1 MAARHKGAIMDIPVK
16 FAVPIF
22 AIAAIPW
29 AIALLNA
36 WSGSAPPA
44 PPPEVVAVAPLK
56 VAAVA
61 PSLYLA
67 CTRSEQRDALLR
79 HSDQMSDCL
88 LERDLDLYNR
98 CVSRADAEYE
108 DRPCYGK

>member
-1 MAARHKGAIMDIPVK
+1 MDIPAK
-16 FAVPIF
+16 FVVPIF
-22 AIAAIPW
+22 AVAATPW

-36 WSGSAPPA
+36 WPGSASPA
-44 PPPEVVAVAPLK
+44 PPPKVMAAAQLK
-56 VAAVA
+56 VAAVE
-61 PSLYLA
+61 PSPYLA
-67 CTRSEQRDALLR
+67 CTHFEQRNALLR
-79 HSDQMSDCL
+79 HSDQLSDCL